1 MCESKQYAI
10 DYYCRDYD
18 DIVSTINGFSDEEI
32 SLIVDKLPDDYDN
45 LQNAICEEIEAGI
58 FQILCD
64 NLVIDLA
71 DENFYE
77 CFEEDIIDYLTG
89 EGLSYE
95 SYGYYEDKQ
104 VQINNLNQEIEK
116 NATLITKTISFMN
129 KLKDIIG

>member
-116 NATLITKTISFMN
+116 NATLITKTTSFMN